1 MPHVK
6 EDKTESNE
14 DKKTPQVLLSF
25 LLLVSGFLV
34 VFYQLVWKKS
44 KKQQVFFFYFR
55 SDWFSEYVQWTIHW
69 KGAALISRWKAELY
83 HFRLKQLTSKKS
95 EEIKNVV
102 DMKSDFI
109 ASN

>member
-25 LLLVSGFLV
+25 LELVSGFLV
-34 VFYQLVWKKS
+34 VFYQLVLRKEQKTD
-44 KKQQVFFFYFR
+44 FFYFQ
-55 SDWFSEYVQWTIHW
+55 SDWFSEYVQSTIHW